1 MIPTFEQKQN
11 NIRTMIDHLLRDY
24 EITQTEYDMLL
35 SFYNLIVERMIRDK
49 VQPKKKGVKQSK
61 GR

>member
-35 SFYNLIVERMIRDK
+35 SFYNLVAERMVKDK
-49 VQPKKKGVKQSK
+49 AQPKKKRMK
-61 GR
+61 